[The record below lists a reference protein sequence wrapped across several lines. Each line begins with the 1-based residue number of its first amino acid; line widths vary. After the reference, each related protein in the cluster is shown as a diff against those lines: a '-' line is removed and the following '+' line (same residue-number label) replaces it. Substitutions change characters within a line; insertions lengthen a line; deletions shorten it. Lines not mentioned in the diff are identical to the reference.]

1 MPVDLYSELPT
12 IACRGELNGMERTY
26 FQIEHRELRI
36 YLNKVFKPVIA
47 GKVGGVIDLGT
58 SISFMLLV

>member
-12 IACRGELNGMERTY
+12 ILCRSELNGMERTY

-36 YLNKVFKPVIA
+36 YFHKVFKLVIA
-47 GKVGGVIDLGT
+47 GKVEDVIALGT